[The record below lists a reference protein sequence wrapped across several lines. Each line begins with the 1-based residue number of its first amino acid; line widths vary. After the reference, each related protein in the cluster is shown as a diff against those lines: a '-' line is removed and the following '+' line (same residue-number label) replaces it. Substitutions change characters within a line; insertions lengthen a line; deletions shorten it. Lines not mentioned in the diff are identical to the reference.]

1 MQKVVPQDGLRRLI
15 STVMTEY
22 HLHMS
27 MYTQQ
32 DLKAKIVAIDA
43 KIESGV
49 TSTSVDG
56 TTVAISIAEL
66 RQERDRLNTMLD
78 QYRKRRP
85 TTATIYLA

>member
-1 MQKVVPQDGLRRLI
+1 
-15 STVMTEY
+15 
-22 HLHMS
+22 

-32 DLKAKIVAIDA
+32 NIQEKITAIDS

-56 TTVAISIAEL
+56 TTVQISIAEL
-66 RQERDRLNTMLD
+66 RMERDRLQTMLD

>member
-1 MQKVVPQDGLRRLI
+1 
-15 STVMTEY
+15 
-22 HLHMS
+22 
-27 MYTQQ
+27 MYSEEN
-32 DLKAKIVAIDA
+32 LKAKITAIDI

-56 TTVAISIAEL
+56 TTVTISIAEL
-66 RQERDRLNTMLD
+66 RKERDRLRTMLD

>member
-1 MQKVVPQDGLRRLI
+1 
-15 STVMTEY
+15 
-22 HLHMS
+22 
-27 MYTQQ
+27 MYSQQ
-32 DLKAKIVAIDA
+32 NLEEKITALDA

-66 RQERDRLNTMLD
+66 RMERDRLRTMLD
-78 QYRKRRP
+78 QYRKHRP

>member
-1 MQKVVPQDGLRRLI
+1 
-15 STVMTEY
+15 
-22 HLHMS
+22 

-32 DLKAKIVAIDA
+32 DIESKIKAIDL

-56 TTVAISIAEL
+56 TTVSISIAEL

>member
-1 MQKVVPQDGLRRLI
+1 MQKVIPQDGLRRLI
-15 STVMTEY
+15 NTTKIHY
-22 HLHMS
+22 HLS

-32 DLKAKIVAIDA
+32 DLQTKILAIDE

-66 RQERDRLNTMLD
+66 RTERDRLNTMLD